1 MFSFEDKDNKKET
14 IAKIIGGK
22 NNNKIVYLNKYEPT
36 SEIKED
42 ENNFNQLQLTDGKF
56 QVIPN
61 IKKERDI
68 VSYFGSSG
76 VGKSYSINQFVI
88 NYKKLYPKNY
98 VYLFSRKTNDTS
110 FSKDIKY
117 DRVKIDYSLVLIP
130 IKYEEFQ
137 NSIVIFDDID
147 GLEQTTKEQK
157 LIKAEVH
164 NLKNQILEL
173 GRSLNITCLISS
185 HISTKGNET
194 KTLINESHLTFIY
207 PSSGGPYHR
216 LLSFYYGF
224 NNKQIQKIKDFNS
237 RWVCLTRSFPRAII
251 TETELMPMKNI

>member
-68 VSYFGSSG
+68 VSYFGPSG

-88 NYKKLYPKNY
+88 NYKN
-98 VYLFSRKTNDTS
+98 
-110 FSKDIKY
+110 
-117 DRVKIDYSLVLIP
+117 
-130 IKYEEFQ
+130 
-137 NSIVIFDDID
+137 
-147 GLEQTTKEQK
+147 
-157 LIKAEVH
+157 
-164 NLKNQILEL
+164 
-173 GRSLNITCLISS
+173 C
-185 HISTKGNET
+185 
-194 KTLINESHLTFIY
+194 
-207 PSSGGPYHR
+207 
-216 LLSFYYGF
+216 
-224 NNKQIQKIKDFNS
+224 IQKIMFIYSVEKKMIHHL
-237 RWVCLTRSFPRAII
+237 VKI
-251 TETELMPMKNI
+251 

>member
-68 VSYFGSSG
+68 VSYFGPSG

-98 VYLFSRKTNDTS
+98 VYLFSRKENDTS
-110 FSKDIKY
+110 FSKDIKF
-117 DRVKIDYSLVLIP
+117 DRVKIDYSLVKVP
-130 IKYEEFQ
+130 IKYEEFAD
-137 NSIVIFDDID
+137 SLVVFDDID

-185 HISTKGNET
+185 HISTKGHET

-207 PSSGGPYHR
+207 PSSGSPYQR
-216 LLSFYYGF
+216 LLSYYYGF
-224 NNKQIQKIKDFNS
+224 NNKQIEKVKAFNS
-237 RWVCLTRSFPRAII
+237 RWVCISRTFPRAII
-251 TETELMPMKNI
+251 TENLIMPLKNL